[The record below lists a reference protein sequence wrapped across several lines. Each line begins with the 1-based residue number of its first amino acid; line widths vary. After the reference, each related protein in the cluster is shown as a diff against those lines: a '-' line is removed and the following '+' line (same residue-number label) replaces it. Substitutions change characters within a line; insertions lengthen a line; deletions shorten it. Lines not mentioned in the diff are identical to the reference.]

1 MLGAYKKHIG
11 RVYYI
16 DMGIIKADYT
26 FLHANA
32 KAREKHR
39 KLKRLDPFAHC
50 IGAHRKYDTPESLQR
65 HIDGYFRSCMSPARD
80 KNGELILDE
89 KGNKIMVQSK
99 PYTVSGM
106 ARYLGIT
113 TSTLKSYKVKSLA
126 GLIPPEYAE
135 IIISARQKI
144 EEFAE
149 CQLYTKDGNKGGQFV
164 LQAAFGWQTKKEQS
178 ERAIAQQKQQLLLRE
193 FELKKQMMD
202 LGNNNED
209 MALEVKIV
217 NATKDKGDTNED

>member
-1 MLGAYKKHIG
+1 MGAYKKHVG

-39 KLKRLDPFAHC
+39 KLKRIDPFAHC
-50 IGAHRKYDTPESLQR
+50 IGAHRKYDTPEALKR

-106 ARYLGIT
+106 ANYLGIT
-113 TSTLKSYKVKSLA
+113 TGTLRSYKVKSLA

-135 IIISARQKI
+135 IIIAARQKI

-149 CQLYTKDGNKGGQFV
+149 CQLYTRDGNKGGQFV
-164 LQAAFGWQTKKEQS
+164 LQAAFGWQTKKEHS
-178 ERAIAQQKQQLLLRE
+178 EQRLANKRQKLLQEE
-193 FELKKQMMD
+193 FELKKKIMD
-202 LGNNNED
+202 AGENED
-209 MALEVKIV
+209 TTLEIKIV
-217 NATKDKGDTNED
+217 NANKNKGEADED